1 MKVLLLHPEDL
12 PFAGVW
18 TRHSWDLIL
27 DLGWGGT
34 DCYERWSER
43 GRSPVRSLRQYAR
56 PVEDCAQLREIFSEA
71 SGILLDAMGL
81 DWWDLL
87 APEEYERVLLLLLL
101 GRLRDEVGDGAEF
114 CASRPHALVNL
125 LANLLGRAIPVLEAG
140 RSGAGERVRRRVQAL
155 RTLKWNTLAEVAFD
169 KFDSDYRLR
178 RWVARVPSASARGP
192 VLLPSAYGN
201 VSRVQAAY
209 ARLLPE
215 QEFLLVSTRRS
226 GKLHSPPPNVR
237 QCSLA
242 AFARAAARGRRQELR
257 ELNSKWVRLRRS
269 CESKQGI
276 GPVLRAGIF
285 DGLPRWFAPGLGF
298 RDTWDRVLD
307 QQRIG
312 AVLCA
317 DENNTWTRLP
327 VLLARRRNLPT
338 VFCAH
343 GALDI
348 TLLLRGPV
356 SDTYLVK
363 GEMEHDFVTRTCRV
377 PQERVL
383 TGAPVA
389 TAPVTTSSA
398 EVSTAENIVFFSEQ
412 YELYAGRTEQ
422 LYREVLPVL
431 CGLAREHGKRVVVK
445 LHPFESLRA
454 RSELVRSI
462 VSASDYKELSV
473 TAEPMS
479 QEFLRRAWCAL
490 TVESSVAVECALAG
504 VPSFLCHWFD
514 PRLCGYGAQ
523 YARFGAVHLLR
534 APANLR
540 QIPELLQPARERVAV
555 RRLLQPMDVERLQQ
569 AFAGPHAHPEVR
581 GRSA

>member
-1 MKVLLLHPEDL
+1 MKVLLLHPEDS

-18 TRHSWDLIL
+18 TRHSWDLIV

-34 DCYERWSER
+34 DCYAHWSER
-43 GRSPVRSLRQYAR
+43 LCIPVRGLRQYAQ
-56 PVEDCAQLREIFSEA
+56 PVDDCAQLHEIFSEA
-71 SGILLDAMGL
+71 SGILLDGMGF

-87 APEEYERVLLLLLL
+87 APVVYDRVLPVLLLTRVLE
-101 GRLRDEVGDGAEF
+101 DVGSTTEF
-114 CASRPHALVNL
+114 CASRPHSLVTM
-125 LANLLGRAIPVLEAG
+125 LATLLGRPIPLLQAG
-140 RSGAGERVRRRVQAL
+140 RSGAGERLRRAVQAL
-155 RTLKWNTLAEVAFD
+155 RTLKSSTLAEIAFD
-169 KFDSDYRLR
+169 KLDSDYCLR
-178 RWVARVPSASARGP
+178 RWVARVPPAPTRGQ

-226 GKLHSPPPNVR
+226 GELQAPPPNVR

-242 AFARAAARGRRQELR
+242 AFARAASRGRRQELQ

-269 CESKQGI
+269 CESGQGI
-276 GPVLRAGIF
+276 GPALRAGIF
-285 DGLPRWFAPGLGF
+285 EDLPRWFAAGLVF
-298 RDTWDRVLD
+298 RDAWERALE

-317 DENNTWTRLP
+317 DENNPWTRLP

-338 VFCAH
+338 VYCAH

-348 TLLLRGPV
+348 TLLVRGPG

-363 GEMEHDFVTRTCRV
+363 GEMEHDFVTRVCRV
-377 PQERVL
+377 PRERVL

-389 TAPVTTSSA
+389 RLPAETTSPM
-398 EVSTAENIVFFSEQ
+398 ENTARDIVFFSEP

-454 RSELVRSI
+454 RSELIRSV
-462 VSASDYKELSV
+462 VSASEFKQLSV
-473 TAEPMS
+473 TAQPMS
-479 QEFLRRAWCAL
+479 PEFLRRAWCAL

-534 APANLR
+534 SPADLR
-540 QIPELLQPARERVAV
+540 QVPEFLQPVRERVAV
-555 RRLLQPMDVERLQQ
+555 RRLLQPMTAERLQQ
-569 AFAGPHAHPEVR
+569 AFAGPRRHQAVN
-581 GRSA
+581 GTGA